1 MNNKFQGWLT
11 PNTLTED
18 PNDRILV
25 LNSAGTVDNEQLYK
39 DTGVMSGN
47 SRSHSKL
54 LRMYRGTSFDERAQ
68 C

>member
-1 MNNKFQGWLT
+1 MSNKLQGRLA
-11 PNTLTED
+11 PNTLTEA

-39 DTGVMSGN
+39 DTGVVSGN
-47 SRSHSKL
+47 SRSHNKL
-54 LRMYRGTSFDERAQ
+54 LRMHRGTSFDERAQ

>member
-1 MNNKFQGWLT
+1 MSNKLQGWLA

-25 LNSAGTVDNEQLYK
+25 LNPAGTVDNEQLYK
-39 DTGVMSGN
+39 DTGVVSGN
-47 SRSHSKL
+47 SRSHNKL
-54 LRMYRGTSFDERAQ
+54 LRMHPGTSFDERAQ